1 MMTSFQYSPKCAIS
15 HFVLL
20 HGEDFSGHDNAGE
33 LLVMS
38 PVLLMTWTGAE
49 KRKLLYDSISM
60 NP

>member
-1 MMTSFQYSPKCAIS
+1 MLEAIPGLS
-15 HFVLL
+15 EEVNSCFIPVV
-20 HGEDFSGHDNAGE
+20 EDFSGHDNAGE
-33 LLVMS
+33 PLVMS